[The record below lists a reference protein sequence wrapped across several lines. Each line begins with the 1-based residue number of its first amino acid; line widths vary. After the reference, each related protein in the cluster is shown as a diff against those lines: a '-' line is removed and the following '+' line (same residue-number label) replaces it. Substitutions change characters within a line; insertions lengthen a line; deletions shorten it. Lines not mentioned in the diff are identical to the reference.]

1 MCLSETDSH
10 KQKRMTSESPRYI
23 PITTTTTSSSYRSD
37 RSTTHF
43 DGPNT
48 GSNTIRSAHELVHD
62 THRLDNPQDL
72 YRQHRNEHLDSTTV
86 GGSLGRSLSGTS
98 SHSARRPETS
108 TRARRILQEHAAAGH
123 GHGLGLTG
131 GIRARDGSG
140 GDDDNGMALSF
151 VDGGDDNYT
160 HVPFPTHG
168 GGSSGLGTSRGAPAS
183 SAINLPIRNHG
194 DRSGHHPYSNS
205 HSRSH
210 YDRGTDTGTI
220 RNHHHR
226 ERHSLHTPR
235 PPPPREPKERTTT
248 YFVQD
253 NILMRISSISH
264 SHSHSSVSH
273 AHSSHSS
280 HAHSHSQSGTHHHSY
295 PTTIDNMNDPSGDS
309 SNSNPNFTSHNT
321 SDSMSTEHRGGGS
334 SSADHKRRKWYRDR
348 MARIIQDIEPGLPPP
363 PSSSFSSS
371 TFSSGRLG
379 SGGRGAGAGAG
390 GYNYMYPGMGSSA
403 LGSGGSG
410 GGGYADTDTGAGAGG
425 YGATNARDS
434 GYESFPGSPG
444 GSFGRGRGH

>member
-1 MCLSETDSH
+1 
-10 KQKRMTSESPRYI
+10 MTSESPRYI

-86 GGSLGRSLSGTS
+86 GGSPGRSLSGTS

-123 GHGLGLTG
+123 GHGLGLTA
-131 GIRARDGSG
+131 GIRARDGSGGG

-151 VDGGDDNYT
+151 DDGDDDNYT

-168 GGSSGLGTSRGAPAS
+168 GGGGFGLGASRGAPES

-194 DRSGHHPYSNS
+194 DRGGHH
-205 HSRSH
+205 SH
-210 YDRGTDTGTI
+210 YDLGTSTA
-220 RNHHHR
+220 RNHHRNHR
-226 ERHSLHTPR
+226 HSDRHSLHTPR

-264 SHSHSSVSH
+264 AHSHSSVSH

-321 SDSMSTEHRGGGS
+321 SDTMSNEHRGGG

-363 PSSSFSSS
+363 PSSFSAS
-371 TFSSGRLG
+371 TFSSFGRLG
-379 SGGRGAGAGAG
+379 SGGRGAGAGAGAG
-390 GYNYMYPGMGSSA
+390 GYNYMYPGMGSSTM
-403 LGSGGSG
+403 GSGG
-410 GGGYADTDTGAGAGG
+410 AGAGAGTGG

-434 GYESFPGSPG
+434 GYESFSGSPG
-444 GSFGRGRGH
+444 GSFGRGRGY